1 MNGPEGDKRGSRG
14 NQDPQSEQTVVGPDF
29 MDTDGN
35 FNVKAAREWVLAELK
50 QKGGPDAI
58 EIFLQMMDLPEY
70 ITGELEKVLAGPEA
84 PARKLIVSLM
94 GYSSVIDV
102 PTQTGDPFKTMVMNN
117 LGEIAQRGLSALNED
132 DRTHLVC
139 RRPELL
145 LSIRDF
151 IASSGGDYW
160 AKLRD

>member
-1 MNGPEGDKRGSRG
+1 
-14 NQDPQSEQTVVGPDF
+14 

-35 FNVKAAREWVLAELK
+35 FDVKAAREWVLAELK
-50 QKGGPDAI
+50 QKGGPDAS

-84 PARKLIVSLM
+84 PAKKLIVSLM
-94 GYSSVIDV
+94 GYSSVISV
-102 PTQTGDPFKTMVMNN
+102 PTQTGDPFKTMVMDN
-117 LGEIAQRGLSALNED
+117 LGEIARRGLFALDED
-132 DRTHLVC
+132 DRKHLVC
-139 RRPELL
+139 SRPELL